1 MWIFELKGFTVI
13 ILSIA
18 SSYFVSSKLSQLHC
32 TLIKLLMPKVTLN
45 LKEIGFDF

>member
-1 MWIFELKGFTVI
+1 MWIFELKGLTV

-18 SSYFVSSKLSQLHC
+18 SSFLSSKLSQLHC

-45 LKEIGFDF
+45 LKAMRFDF

>member
-1 MWIFELKGFTVI
+1 MWIFELKGLTV

-18 SSYFVSSKLSQLHC
+18 SPHFLSSKLSQLHC

-45 LKEIGFDF
+45 LKEMGFDF